1 MTPPLIGDD
10 VEAVSDQAVAAGAPL
25 LQVRVKDARDRD
37 RLAHAER
44 LRWICHAAGAR
55 CLINDRVD
63 LALAVSADGAHVGA
77 DDVPVEV
84 ARRLLGDGA
93 IVGATCRDPEAA
105 RRAVDAGASYVG
117 VGPAFATTTKVGLPD
132 PIGLAG
138 IEAVASAVPVPVIAI
153 AGVTVERVPA
163 LLEAGAWGVAVVG
176 AVYGAPDPQQVV
188 GELLDALGIGR
199 AAVGGR

>member
-1 MTPPLIGDD
+1 VTPPTIGDG
-10 VEAVSDQAVAAGAPL
+10 VEAVTAQAVAAGAPL
-25 LQVRVKDARDRD
+25 VQVRVKDATDRV

-44 LRWICHAAGAR
+44 LHRMCRAAGAR

-63 LALAVSADGAHVGA
+63 LALAVSADGVHLGA

-84 ARRLLGDGA
+84 ARRLLGDRA
-93 IVGATCRDPEAA
+93 VVGATCRNPEAA

-117 VGPAFATTTKVGLPD
+117 VGPVFATTTKAGLPD

-138 IEAVASAVPVPVIAI
+138 VEAVAAAVAVPVIAI
-153 AGVTVERVPA
+153 AGVTVEGVPA
-163 LLEAGAWGVAVVG
+163 LLDAGAWGVAVVG
-176 AVYGAPDPQQVV
+176 AVFAAPDPSQAV

-199 AAVGGR
+199 PGEERR